1 MQLSKPLYESLPW
14 LYVLGGALLIGVSH
28 QLHSGVLS
36 VLLLLAGLLAV
47 IGGAAIWL
55 RRRDFRATRAE
66 YWANNGPSSVD
77 GEPPG
82 DSAAGDGADRAADA
96 LRRPEEP

>member
-1 MQLSKPLYESLPW
+1 LQLSKPLYESLPG
-14 LYVLGGALLIGVSH
+14 LYVLGGALLIGISH
-28 QLHSGVLS
+28 ELHSGALS
-36 VLLLLAGLLAV
+36 VLLLVVGMLAV

-77 GEPPG
+77 GDG
-82 DSAAGDGADRAADA
+82 TAARDGVDRAADGV
-96 LRRPEEP
+96 RGPQEP

>member
-14 LYVLGGALLIGVSH
+14 LYLLGGALLIGVSH

-36 VLLLLAGLLAV
+36 MLLLVAGMLAL

-66 YWANNGPSSVD
+66 YWANDGAASVD
-77 GEPPG
+77 GEG
-82 DSAAGDGADRAADA
+82 TTGRDSADRAADA
-96 LRRPEEP
+96 LRGPEEP